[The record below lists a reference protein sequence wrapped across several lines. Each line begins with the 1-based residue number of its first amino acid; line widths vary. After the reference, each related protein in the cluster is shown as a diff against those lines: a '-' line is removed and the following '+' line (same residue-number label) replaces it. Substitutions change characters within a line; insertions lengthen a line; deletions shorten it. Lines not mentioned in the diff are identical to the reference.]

1 MKRMPALLAFAAGTS
16 LLAIPPV
23 EAQTRPAPG
32 TPTIQPVKP
41 GGPQIQPPR
50 PVKPTPVRP
59 RPPIQPPRPVKPK
72 PPRPPKPIRPPRP
85 IPPRPVRPVRPIVIN
100 WGYHHPGWAY
110 GHAVLFSGN
119 HYGGHYI
126 TIRQNVT
133 DLRHYGF
140 NDRAQSMHARGRWQV
155 CTKVNYR
162 GRCHTVRGSDPL
174 LGRLNGNVTSLRYL
188 GH

>member
-1 MKRMPALLAFAAGTS
+1 MKRMQVLLALTAGTS
-16 LLAIPPV
+16 LLATQQI

-72 PPRPPKPIRPPRP
+72 PPRPPH
-85 IPPRPVRPVRPIVIN
+85 PVRPIPVRPRPPITVN
-100 WGYHHPGWAY
+100 PGWNFHHPGWAY
-110 GHAVLFSGN
+110 GRAVLFSDS
-119 HYGGHYI
+119 YYRGHYM
-126 TIRQNVT
+126 TIHHNVPN
-133 DLRHYGF
+133 LRNYGF
-140 NDRAQSMHARGRWQV
+140 NNRAESMHARGRWLV
-155 CTKVNYR
+155 CTKANYR
-162 GRCHTVRGSDPL
+162 GRCHTIRGSDPH
-174 LGRLNGNVTSLRYL
+174 LGRLGDKISSLRYL

>member
-1 MKRMPALLAFAAGTS
+1 MKRMQVLLALTAGTS
-16 LLAIPPV
+16 LLALSPLD
-23 EAQTRPAPG
+23 AQTRPAPG
-32 TPTIQPVKP
+32 NPQIQPVRP

-59 RPPIQPPRPVKPK
+59 KPPIQPPRPVKPK
-72 PPRPPKPIRPPRP
+72 PPRPPRPV
-85 IPPRPVRPVRPIVIN
+85 PVRPVRPIVIN
-100 WGYHHPGWAY
+100 WGIHHPGWAY

-119 HYGGHYI
+119 HYGGHHI
-126 TIRQNVT
+126 IIRHNVT
-133 DLRHYGF
+133 DLRRYGF

-162 GRCHTVRGSDPL
+162 GRCHIVRGSDPL

>member
-1 MKRMPALLAFAAGTS
+1 MKRMQVLLAFAAGTS
-16 LLAIPPV
+16 LLATQQV

-32 TPTIQPVKP
+32 TPTIQPVQP
-41 GGPQIQPPR
+41 GRPEIQPPR
-50 PVKPTPVRP
+50 PIPP
-59 RPPIQPPRPVKPK
+59 RPIQPPRPVKPK
-72 PPRPPKPIRPPRP
+72 PPKPIRP
-85 IPPRPVRPVRPIVIN
+85 IPPRPVHPRPPITVN
-100 WGYHHPGWAY
+100 PGWGVHHPGWAY
-110 GHAVLFSGN
+110 GRAVLFSGN
-119 HYGGHYI
+119 YYGGHYI

-133 DLRHYGF
+133 DLRRYGF
-140 NDRAQSMHARGRWQV
+140 NDRAQSMHARGRWLV

>member
-1 MKRMPALLAFAAGTS
+1 MKRIQALLALAAGTS
-16 LLAIPPV
+16 LLTVSPLA
-23 EAQTRPAPG
+23 AQTRPAPG

-50 PVKPTPVRP
+50 PVKPIPVRP
-59 RPPIQPPRPVKPK
+59 RPPIQPPRPIK
-72 PPRPPKPIRPPRP
+72 P
-85 IPPRPVRPVRPIVIN
+85 IPPRPVHPRPPITVN
-100 WGYHHPGWAY
+100 PGWNFHHPGWAY
-110 GHAVLFSGN
+110 GRAVLFSGN
-119 HYGGHYI
+119 YYGGRYI

-133 DLRHYGF
+133 DLRRYGF

-162 GRCHTVRGSDPL
+162 GRCHVVRGSDPL

>member
-16 LLAIPPV
+16 LLAVSPV

-32 TPTIQPVKP
+32 TPTIQPVP

-50 PVKPTPVRP
+50 PVKPKPPTPP
-59 RPPIQPPRPVKPK
+59 RPIQPPRPVKPK
-72 PPRPPKPIRPPRP
+72 PPRPPH
-85 IPPRPVRPVRPIVIN
+85 PVRPRPPITVN
-100 WGYHHPGWAY
+100 PGWGIHHPGWAY

-119 HYGGHYI
+119 HYNGHHI
-126 TIRQNVT
+126 IIRQNVT
-133 DLRHYGF
+133 DLRRYGF
-140 NDRAQSMHARGRWQV
+140 NDRAQSMHARGRWLV

-162 GRCHTVRGSDPL
+162 GRCHTIRGSDPL
-174 LGRLNGNVTSLRYL
+174 LGRINGNVTSLRYL